1 MLDRIAED
9 LLLVGHVDEPPQLSE
24 HEQAQHDRLRL
35 GFGRLLGVLR
45 VLRNGP
51 RRNRLLV
58 AHNLGNG
65 LGDVARARVGL
76 GGLFDGDD
84 EVGHEVGRDLA
95 VGVDER
101 RDEADQQ
108 RVERDARDGRRVGDA
123 IDLGEQ
129 VALDFGEGRL
139 RCELEEPREKGKGL
153 REQGNVAR

>member
-1 MLDRIAED
+1 L
-9 LLLVGHVDEPPQLSE
+9 Q
-24 HEQAQHDRLRL
+24 
-35 GFGRLLGVLR
+35 
-45 VLRNGP
+45 
-51 RRNRLLV
+51 
-58 AHNLGNG
+58 
-65 LGDVARARVGL
+65 ARVGFGC

-84 EVGHEVGRDLA
+84 EVGHEVGGDLA
-95 VGVDER
+95 IGVDER